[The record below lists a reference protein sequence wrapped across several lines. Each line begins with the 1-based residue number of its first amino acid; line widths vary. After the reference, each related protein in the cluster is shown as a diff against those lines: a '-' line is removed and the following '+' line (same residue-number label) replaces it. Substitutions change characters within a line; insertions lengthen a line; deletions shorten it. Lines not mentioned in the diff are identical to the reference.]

1 MVLENKIEERLRE
14 IRSLINHND
23 DYDDNA
29 NVEKTKQKKQKQKQ
43 TVGFISKTTAL
54 HMFFS
59 TFLWRPLYDYDV
71 KPRNA
76 TFYGGRE
83 LTKTKFFFIFLN
95 LDEGLLL
102 ESNSKKNGLHLTNWA
117 GPNSRDKDWEDANSF
132 VSLPPLSL

>member
-29 NVEKTKQKKQKQKQ
+29 NVEKTKQKQ
-43 TVGFISKTTAL
+43 TVGFINKTTAL

-59 TFLWRPLYDYDV
+59 TFLGRPPYDYDV
-71 KPRNA
+71 KPPNA

-95 LDEGLLL
+95 LDKGSLL

-117 GPNSRDKDWEDANSF
+117 GPNSRDKDWGDANSF

>member
-23 DYDDNA
+23 DYNDNA
-29 NVEKTKQKKQKQKQ
+29 KVEKTKQ
-43 TVGFISKTTAL
+43 TVGFMSKTTAP
-54 HMFFS
+54 HVFFS

-71 KPRNA
+71 KPPNA

-83 LTKTKFFFIFLN
+83 LSKTKFFLIFLN
-95 LDEGLLL
+95 LVKGLLL

-117 GPNSRDKDWEDANSF
+117 GPNSRDKDWENANSF

>member
-29 NVEKTKQKKQKQKQ
+29 NVEKTKQKQ
-43 TVGFISKTTAL
+43 TVGFINKTTAL

-59 TFLWRPLYDYDV
+59 TFLWRPLYDYDM
-71 KPRNA
+71 KPPNA

-83 LTKTKFFFIFLN
+83 LSKTKFFLIF
-95 LDEGLLL
+95 
-102 ESNSKKNGLHLTNWA
+102 
-117 GPNSRDKDWEDANSF
+117 
-132 VSLPPLSL
+132 

>member
-23 DYDDNA
+23 DYNDNA
-29 NVEKTKQKKQKQKQ
+29 NVEKTKQ
-43 TVGFISKTTAL
+43 TVGFMSKTTAL
-54 HMFFS
+54 HVFFG
-59 TFLWRPLYDYDV
+59 TFLWRPLYDYDM
-71 KPRNA
+71 KPPNA

-83 LTKTKFFFIFLN
+83 LSKTKFFLIFLN
-95 LDEGLLL
+95 LIKGLLL
-102 ESNSKKNGLHLTNWA
+102 ETNSKKNGLHLTNWA

>member
-23 DYDDNA
+23 DYNDNA
-29 NVEKTKQKKQKQKQ
+29 NVEKTKQ
-43 TVGFISKTTAL
+43 TVGFMSKTTAL
-54 HMFFS
+54 HVFFS
-59 TFLWRPLYDYDV
+59 TFLWRPLYDYDM
-71 KPRNA
+71 KPPNA

-83 LTKTKFFFIFLN
+83 LSKTKFFLFFLN
-95 LDEGLLL
+95 LVKGLLL

-117 GPNSRDKDWEDANSF
+117 GPNSRDKDWGDANSF

>member
-23 DYDDNA
+23 DYNDNA
-29 NVEKTKQKKQKQKQ
+29 NVEKTKQ
-43 TVGFISKTTAL
+43 TVGFMSKTTAL
-54 HMFFS
+54 HVFFS
-59 TFLWRPLYDYDV
+59 TFLWRPLYDYDM
-71 KPRNA
+71 KPPNA

-83 LTKTKFFFIFLN
+83 LSKTKFFLIFLN
-95 LDEGLLL
+95 LVKGLLL

-117 GPNSRDKDWEDANSF
+117 GPNSRDKDWGDANSF

>member
-23 DYDDNA
+23 DYNDNA
-29 NVEKTKQKKQKQKQ
+29 KVEKTKQ
-43 TVGFISKTTAL
+43 TVGFMSKTTAP
-54 HMFFS
+54 HVFFS

-71 KPRNA
+71 KPPNA

-83 LTKTKFFFIFLN
+83 LSKTKFFLIFLN
-95 LDEGLLL
+95 LVKGLLL

-117 GPNSRDKDWEDANSF
+117 GPNSRDKDWGDANSF